1 MPVPA
6 RRSPLPCTFTLLAM
20 LAGVAA
26 AGTAVAGPAPGGA
39 QRGAP
44 ASVLPLD
51 GARSVQRLV
60 QPRLRFDSARGALD
74 ALHAGVELLGP
85 LGIPVGLVR
94 RVSGDT
100 LRLEPALPLA
110 DCTRYTLRLRGRASS
125 AWHSR
130 FRTACSRWSEP
141 LQIDDRRS
149 ARRPGRGA
157 REVQLASA
165 AGGDVLAAWFQ
176 SDGRRSAIEASR
188 YVADTD
194 SWQAPRAI
202 DLPHAGGSTLPALVT
217 LADGRVLAAWVQQLH
232 GHAELLARVLGG
244 ADAGAPKRLDAPGLR
259 AGPGTVQL
267 AADAAGHAVAVWQQP
282 DARHTAVW
290 AAYWNGR
297 RWSRARE
304 LDTAAPPDY
313 APVVAG
319 AGDDLFVAAWE
330 RGRDGHERVAAS
342 RWLGR
347 AWSAP
352 RRLSARGAHARRP
365 LLALDAAGRVG
376 AAWIQGDG
384 DARRI
389 ALRRMQLRPWR
400 GAAARTAR
408 APGLRAAAVAAAIA
422 FDPAGNLALA
432 WEQQA
437 RAGSPDVIEAARW
450 MRGAAAPQPG
460 TRIDP
465 AGQRSAGNP
474 VLVSDPAGN
483 LVCAWYQDTT
493 QGLQVLAAR
502 FDAARAQWQP
512 AQLLSDPRGTVQASF
527 PALTVDAAGSVSA
540 AWQQFNGW
548 RNVIVASRLR

>member
-1 MPVPA
+1 MPALA
-6 RRSPLPCTFTLLAM
+6 RRIPLSRTFALLAT
-20 LAGVAA
+20 LVGVATAGVA
-26 AGTAVAGPAPGGA
+26 VAGSAPGGTPG
-39 QRGAP
+39 GAP
-44 ASVLPLD
+44 AIVLPRD

-60 QPRLRFDSARGALD
+60 RPRLRFDSARGAQE
-74 ALHAGVELLGP
+74 ALRNGVELLGP
-85 LGIPVGLVR
+85 LGIPVAAVL
-94 RVSGDT
+94 RVGGNT
-100 LRLEPALPLA
+100 LQLEPALPLA
-110 DCTRYTLRLRGRASS
+110 DCTLYTLRPQGRDPG

-141 LQIDDRRS
+141 LQIDDVRN
-149 ARRPGRGA
+149 ARLPDRGA
-157 REVQLASA
+157 NEVQLAA
-165 AGGDVLAAWFQ
+165 ANGGDVLAAWFQ
-176 SDGRRSAIEASR
+176 SDGRRSAIESSR

-202 DLPHAGGSTLPALVT
+202 DLPDGGGSALPALVT
-217 LADGRVLAAWVQQLH
+217 LADGRVLAAWVQELH
-232 GHAELLARVLGG
+232 GHAALLARVLGG
-244 ADAGAPKRLDAPGLR
+244 TGDSAPLRLDAPGLR
-259 AGPGTVQL
+259 AGPGAVQL
-267 AADAAGHAVAVWQQP
+267 AADAAGNAVAVWQQP
-282 DARHTAVW
+282 DAHHTAVW
-290 AAYWNGR
+290 AAHWNGR
-297 RWSRARE
+297 RWSHARE

-330 RGRDGHERVAAS
+330 HGPGGHERMAAS

-352 RRLSARGAHARRP
+352 RLLSAPGVPARRP

-384 DARRI
+384 DARRV
-389 ALRRMQLRPWR
+389 ALRRMRLRSWDG
-400 GAAARTAR
+400 GATRTAR
-408 APGLRAAAVAAAIA
+408 APGLHGAAVAAAIA

-437 RAGSPDVIEAARW
+437 RAGSPDLIEAARW
-450 MRGAAAPQPG
+450 MRGAMAPQPG

-474 VLVSDPAGN
+474 VLVADPAGN

-502 FDAARAQWQP
+502 FDAARARWQP
-512 AQLLSDPRGTVQASF
+512 ALLLSDPRRTVQASF
-527 PALTVDAAGSVSA
+527 PALAVNAAGSVSA